1 MSSDS
6 GSHVLGLRSAREL
19 LAMLAEREISS
30 VELLEHFLERNE
42 ALHPQINAIV
52 TLDIERAVASAN
64 ASDQR
69 RLDGKA
75 VGELDG
81 LPMTIKDAI
90 AVAGVRSTGGA
101 IELEHHVPER
111 DAEVVTKVRD
121 AGAVIFGKTNL
132 PRWSGDV
139 QAFNEIFGTTNNP
152 WNLDCGPGGSSGG
165 ASAAIASGLT
175 ALDIGTDIGG
185 SVRLPAH
192 FAGVCGHKPSFGV
205 VSQIGYIDHV
215 SYGLSEADVN
225 VFGPLA
231 RTVGDLELLFDVIRG
246 PRDEA
251 SGGWRLELPDA
262 RGTAKELRVAAWLD
276 DPDCPVSNAV
286 SGVLDDAVAA
296 MESDGISIDRSARP
310 AVPFNDVREV
320 GLPLISAAVSP
331 GRTEEEQAALQKLAT
346 DSSASP
352 TMRMRARAST
362 ISHREWLLLTE
373 KRDTNR
379 LLWADFFADFDVLL
393 APVAFVPAFEHQ
405 HDGILY
411 TRTLTVDGTTRPYAD
426 LIVWTSQFGYVYLPS
441 TVVPVGWTDD
451 GRPVGIQ
458 VVGPYLGD
466 RTTLEFAKYVESL
479 LGGYRVPPIAA
490 N

>member
-1 MSSDS
+1 MSADS
-6 GSHVLGLRSAREL
+6 GSHVLGLRSAGEL
-19 LAMLAEREISS
+19 LGMLKSREISS

-52 TLDIERAVASAN
+52 TLDIERAVASAK

-69 RLDGKA
+69 RMANED

-246 PRDEA
+246 PRDDA
-251 SGGWRLELPDA
+251 SGSWRLELPDA

-466 RTTLEFAKYVESL
+466 RTTLEFARYLETL

>member
-1 MSSDS
+1 MSADS

-52 TLDIERAVASAN
+52 TLDIERAVASAK

-69 RLDGKA
+69 RMANED

-121 AGAVIFGKTNL
+121 AGAVVFGKTNL

-165 ASAAIASGLT
+165 ASAALASGLT

-246 PRDEA
+246 PRDDA

-441 TVVPVGWTDD
+441 TVVPAGWTDD

>member
-1 MSSDS
+1 MSSDPQS
-6 GSHVLGLRSAREL
+6 QILGVRSAGEL
-19 LAMLAEREISS
+19 LGMLKSREISS
-30 VELLEHFLERNE
+30 VELLEHFVERND
-42 ALHPQINAIV
+42 ALHPKINAIV
-52 TLDIERAVASAN
+52 TLDIERAVASAK

-215 SYGLSEADVN
+215 SYRLSEADVN
-225 VFGPLA
+225 VF
-231 RTVGDLELLFDVIRG
+231 VGNHL
-246 PRDEA
+246 
-251 SGGWRLELPDA
+251 
-262 RGTAKELRVAAWLD
+262 
-276 DPDCPVSNAV
+276 
-286 SGVLDDAVAA
+286 
-296 MESDGISIDRSARP
+296 
-310 AVPFNDVREV
+310 
-320 GLPLISAAVSP
+320 
-331 GRTEEEQAALQKLAT
+331 T
-346 DSSASP
+346 DQCC
-352 TMRMRARAST
+352 
-362 ISHREWLLLTE
+362 L
-373 KRDTNR
+373 
-379 LLWADFFADFDVLL
+379 
-393 APVAFVPAFEHQ
+393 
-405 HDGILY
+405 
-411 TRTLTVDGTTRPYAD
+411 
-426 LIVWTSQFGYVYLPS
+426 
-441 TVVPVGWTDD
+441 
-451 GRPVGIQ
+451 
-458 VVGPYLGD
+458 
-466 RTTLEFAKYVESL
+466 
-479 LGGYRVPPIAA
+479 
-490 N
+490 